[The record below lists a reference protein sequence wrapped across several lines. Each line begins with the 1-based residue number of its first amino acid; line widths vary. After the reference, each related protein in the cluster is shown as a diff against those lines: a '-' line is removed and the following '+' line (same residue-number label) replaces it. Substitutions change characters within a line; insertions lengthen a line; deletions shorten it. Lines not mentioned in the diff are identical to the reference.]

1 MLRPAITR
9 ATFVVL
15 VFLIPH
21 PSSLIPARQPSFFE
35 PKEGYYGAR
44 GTAVKARWDVTP
56 TTVPEGGAVVATLTV
71 TGATNPAEV
80 KRPDLAKVAD
90 FTDRFV
96 VEDVPGPVAAKGL
109 AFAYRLR
116 PRTRGVTDVPG
127 LNFFYFNADA
137 APERRYQ
144 NARALGVKITV
155 TAAPPTAAPPAVPLD
170 APDRMFVVETGARL
184 LDDEPFAPGPAAW
197 AALAALAVL
206 TPVGWYAAWRAAYP
220 DAARLARR
228 RRSRAARR
236 ALAAV
241 RAAGRSADPA
251 AACAAAV
258 IGYLRARYPLPPGAD
273 TPPEAA
279 AALAALGVA
288 GADAVEA
295 FLRACDAARFAP
307 TPDTAVSLAAAA
319 EALVA
324 RLEAAE

>member
-1 MLRPAITR
+1 MLRLATTR

-15 VFLIPH
+15 ALLIPH

-35 PKEGYYGAR
+35 PKDGYYGAR

-80 KRPDLAKVAD
+80 KRPELAKIAD
-90 FTDRFV
+90 FNERFV
-96 VEDVPGPVAAKGL
+96 IEDAPAPAAKGL
-109 AFAYRLR
+109 AFAYQLR
-116 PRTRGVTDVPG
+116 PRTRAVTDVPG
-127 LNFFYFNADA
+127 LNFFYFNAAA

-155 TAAPPTAAPPAVPLD
+155 TAAPPKAAPPAVPLD
-170 APDRMFVVETGARL
+170 APDRMFVVDTGARL

-197 AALAALAVL
+197 AALAVLAVL
-206 TPVGWYAAWRAAYP
+206 VPVGWYAAWRAIYP
-220 DAARLARR
+220 DSARLARR

-241 RAAGRSADPA
+241 RGADP

-258 IGYLRARYPLPPGAD
+258 LGYLRARFPLPPGAD

-288 GADAVEA
+288 AAADVEA
-295 FLRACDAARFAP
+295 FLRACDGARFAP
-307 TPDTAVSLAAAA
+307 TCDAAGSLPAAAA
-319 EALVA
+319 ALVA